1 MFGCPESQMTR
12 RMARGVQNLEPS
24 QFVSLPERLVDGAGR
39 MLSESERES
48 DLEREPGAK
57 RKPGENRNGLRL
69 PLAGD
74 DVRLPLM

>member
-1 MFGCPESQMTR
+1 MPR
-12 RMARGVQNLEPS
+12 RPNDPAYGPGRAGPGNPASSSPS
-24 QFVSLPERLVDGAGR
+24 LSASVDGAGR

-57 RKPGENRNGLRL
+57 RKPGENGDGLRL

-74 DVRLPLM
+74 DVRLPLT